1 MPALELA
8 RENIALN
15 NLDQGNISFLKE
27 DVTEFM
33 KGALLRNE
41 LWDVVVLDPPKL
53 APRKK
58 VAHQKAT
65 VQLKMLLSTDFF
77 SGFFLLL

>member
-53 APRKK
+53 APRRK
-58 VAHQKAT
+58 VARQKTT
-65 VQLKMLLSTDFF
+65 VQLKMLLSTDFLC
-77 SGFFLLL
+77 SFFLLL